1 MVVPKSKIPSEVNR
15 RNCPRITEAEPVNF
29 ICRRHKSNIFLSC
42 KGTGI
47 STRYH
52 SKLHRQ

>member
-1 MVVPKSKIPSEVNR
+1 MAVPKSKIPSEVNH

-47 STRYH
+47 STSYH